1 MTDFEKIFN
10 TFKEVG
16 IKMIVAKDKSK
27 IILAQGASDI
37 LAKIYYENSE
47 FIDGTKDADGY
58 YDFYCE
64 FYFDE
69 SGNNQGFGVFE

>member
-16 IKMIVAKDKSK
+16 IKMIVAKDKSM
-27 IILAQGASDI
+27 IILEEGVREGSEERWGEE
-37 LAKIYYENSE
+37 YEYVNGS
-47 FIDGTKDADGY
+47 KDADGY
-58 YDFYCE
+58 CDFYCK

-69 SGNNQGFGVFE
+69 NGNSEGFGVWE